1 MNGTEIIALA
11 VWYAFIALG
20 IVFLYLISLALVDG
34 AVLTIQANATGQGL
48 CNMTVQA
55 DLIAANVS
63 LAANSSHWEIVAG
76 GVSGDLP

>member
-1 MNGTEIIALA
+1 MNGTEVLALA
-11 VWYAFIALG
+11 VWYA
-20 IVFLYLISLALVDG
+20 LIALVDG

-63 LAANSSHWEIVAG
+63 LAANNTSWHVLAG
-76 GVSGDLP
+76 SI

>member
-1 MNGTEIIALA
+1 VDGTEIVALA
-11 VWYAFIALG
+11 VWYVFIAAG
-20 IVFLYLISLALVDG
+20 IVFLYMISLALVDG

-63 LAANSSHWEIVAG
+63 LAANGTSWHVLAG
-76 GVSGDLP
+76 SV